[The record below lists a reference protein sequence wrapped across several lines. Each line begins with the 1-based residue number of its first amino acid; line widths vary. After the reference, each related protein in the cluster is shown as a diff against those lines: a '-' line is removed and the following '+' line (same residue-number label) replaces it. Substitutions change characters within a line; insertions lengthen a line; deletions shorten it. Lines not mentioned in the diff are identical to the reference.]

1 MAKTTDVTATFPA
14 AITAF
19 GTVSSWNLTQ
29 TGKNVIGHDE
39 DGEVDAESYTEINYE
54 LEIEG
59 ETDGAAQEVADVIAF
74 YGLNYV
80 VDEVSYGE
88 SNDAV
93 GTFSIK
99 AHSYKNLG

>member
-1 MAKTTDVTATFPA
+1 MAKSTDITYAFPA
-14 AITAF
+14 AVTAF
-19 GTVSSWNLTQ
+19 GTVTSWTVNE
-29 TGKNVIGHDE
+29 TGKNVVGHDE
-39 DGEVDAESYTEINYE
+39 DGEVDAEAYTERNYE

-59 ETDGAAQEVADVIAF
+59 ETDGAGPSVGDVMAF
-74 YGLNYV
+74 DGRNYT

-99 AHSYKNLG
+99 AHSWKNLG